1 MDQVNKLDNIDKKI
15 IEQLQ
20 VDGRTT
26 LQDLA
31 KTIGFTSMGTKKR
44 LERLIKKDI
53 IKVSALINP
62 SALKLY
68 PGNCNA

>member
-62 SALKLY
+62 SALSFTRQL
-68 PGNCNA
+68 